1 MYIKGGQTNLD
12 ILTTSDHQL
21 EKGTDSTTIIKK
33 QIQEMNSQFIQ
44 MLDQIEV
51 FKSENNNLEEFA
63 DNSQNEILYSNRIIK
78 REVLDIADLVE
89 KVS

>member
-1 MYIKGGQTNLD
+1 
-12 ILTTSDHQL
+12 
-21 EKGTDSTTIIKK
+21 
-33 QIQEMNSQFIQ
+33 MNSQFIQ

-51 FKSENNNLEEFA
+51 FKSENNDLEEFA